1 MQKNHSIENL
11 EVLAPAG
18 NMECFHAALNAGA
31 DAIYLGLSSFNARMK
46 ADNFTEENIRDV
58 VKLAHTF
65 GTKIYVT
72 VNILFDDDDFEKLGQ
87 MIQVLIDAK
96 VDAFIVQDLGVAL
109 FLKES
114 FEGIILHAS
123 TQMGIHNLAGAVVA
137 EKLGFSRVVLSRE
150 TKLEDIKQIKQSLNI
165 C

>member
-58 VKLAHTF
+58 VKIAHTF
-65 GTKIYVT
+65 GTKIY
-72 VNILFDDDDFEKLGQ
+72 G
-87 MIQVLIDAK
+87 
-96 VDAFIVQDLGVAL
+96 
-109 FLKES
+109 
-114 FEGIILHAS
+114 
-123 TQMGIHNLAGAVVA
+123 
-137 EKLGFSRVVLSRE
+137 
-150 TKLEDIKQIKQSLNI
+150 
-165 C
+165 